1 MPVLAMAGA
10 LDTKFVPI
18 AERIAASVPDGSF
31 GVIHDAGHAAHLQQ
45 PMQVITR
52 LEAFLR
58 RPV

>member
-1 MPVLAMAGA
+1 MAGA

-18 AERIAASVPDGSF
+18 AERIAASVPGGSF

-58 RPV
+58 R